1 MVTRVDLGL
10 LVVGAAVLVGC
21 GGSRGPAPIGDG
33 PVKVVVTT
41 SIIADTVRQVGG
53 PHVEVTSLMGPG
65 VDPHTYNPSAGDT
78 TALESAHIVFF
89 NGLHLEGKMA
99 HQLEEHKG
107 SSRAVAVTRGLRPDQ
122 LRKADDADGAF
133 DPHVWFDVRL
143 WIKSVEVVR
152 DELVSL
158 DPPRAASYRANAERY
173 LKELE
178 ALDTEVRAKATR
190 IPERQRVLVTS
201 HDAFGYFGAA
211 YGFEVRGLQGVST
224 ASSPSTKDVEDLA
237 NFLGQRQIPAVFGET
252 SVPSKGLKKVLDSVH
267 EKYGRDVKLVGG
279 AEALYSDALGEPDT
293 AGGTYVG
300 MVRHNID
307 VIVKALAP

>member
-1 MVTRVDLGL
+1 MTRRLYL
-10 LVVGAAVLVGC
+10 AVLALNVVTFVGC
-21 GGSRGPAPIGDG
+21 GGTRGPAPIGDG
-33 PVKVVVTT
+33 PVMVVATT

-78 TALESAHIVFF
+78 TAMESAHIVFF

-107 SSRAVAVTRGLRPDQ
+107 SARAVAVARNLAPTQ
-122 LRKADDADGAF
+122 LHKVESHDGAY
-133 DPHVWFDVRL
+133 DPHIWFDVKL
-143 WIKSVEVVR
+143 WMKSVEVVR
-152 DELVSL
+152 DELADL
-158 DPPRAASYRANAERY
+158 DPPHAETYRANAAKY

-178 ALDTEVRAKATR
+178 ALDAEVREKAKR

-211 YGFEVRGLQGVST
+211 YGFEVHGLQGVST
-224 ASSPSTKDVEDLA
+224 SSQTSTRDVEELA
-237 NFLGQRQIPAVFGET
+237 NLLGQRQIPAVFTET
-252 SVPSKGLKKVLDSVH
+252 SVPDKGLKKVLDSVK
-267 EKYGRDVKLVGG
+267 EKYKRNVRLIGDDD
-279 AEALYSDALGEPDT
+279 ALYSDALGESDT
-293 AGGTYVG
+293 SGATYVG

>member
-1 MVTRVDLGL
+1 
-10 LVVGAAVLVGC
+10 
-21 GGSRGPAPIGDG
+21 
-33 PVKVVVTT
+33 
-41 SIIADTVRQVGG
+41 
-53 PHVEVTSLMGPG
+53 MGPG

-78 TALESAHIVFF
+78 LAMESAHIVFF

-99 HQLEEHKG
+99 HQLEEHNG
-107 SSRAVAVTRGLRPDQ
+107 TARAVAVARNLSPGQ

-133 DPHVWFDVRL
+133 DPHIWFDVKL
-143 WIKSVEVVR
+143 WMKSVEVVR
-152 DELVSL
+152 DELAAL
-158 DPPRAASYRANAERY
+158 DPPRADTYRANAERY
-173 LKELE
+173 LKELV
-178 ALDTEVRAKATR
+178 ALDAEVRIKANR

-224 ASSPSTKDVEDLA
+224 SSQTSTVDVEALA

-252 SVPSKGLKKVLDSVH
+252 SVPDKGLKKVLDSVK
-267 EKYGRDVKLVGG
+267 EKYNRDVRLIGDDD
-279 AEALYSDALGEPDT
+279 ALYSDALGESNT
-293 AGGTYVG
+293 SGATYVG